1 MQLTEDT
8 IQRLVDGELDA
19 AEYQDALLALEAD
32 PTTCESNAWRR
43 CALTFLESQAFE
55 FGAKS
60 WLEAKKRGESGN
72 ELNDSETTLVAP
84 IAQPARRVPT
94 LVTLLSVAASLAI
107 AFWIGGQMSEFSR
120 PKVPSVNHVVGT
132 SVKPGTPPT
141 FEETSDGSIFVSVS
155 VDDEGA
161 FDREAWL
168 AGAPS
173 PLPLDIQKR
182 WEQEGFGVRARR
194 RLIPMTVPDG
204 RTIPLPFETYEKVP
218 RTSALQ

>member
-60 WLEAKKRGESGN
+60 WLEARKRGESGS
-72 ELNDSETTLVAP
+72 ELNDAETTLVAP
-84 IAQPARRVPT
+84 IAQPARKFPAW
-94 LVTLLSVAASLAI
+94 LTLLSVAASLAI
-107 AFWIGGQMSEFSR
+107 AFWIGGQMSELSR
-120 PKVPSVNHVVGT
+120 PKL
-132 SVKPGTPPT
+132 PP
-141 FEETSDGSIFVSVS
+141 FHNIEETSDGSIFVSVS

-173 PLPLDIQKR
+173 PLPLEIQKR

>member
-1 MQLTEDT
+1 MQLTEET

-19 AEYQDALLALEAD
+19 TEYQEALLALEAD
-32 PTTCESNAWRR
+32 PTTCDSNAWRR
-43 CALTFLESQAFE
+43 CALTFLEAQAFE

-60 WLEAKKRGESGN
+60 WLESRKIGESGI
-72 ELNDSETTLVAP
+72 EEKEAEVTLAP
-84 IAQPARRVPT
+84 IARPSRQIPAW
-94 LVTLLSVAASLAI
+94 LTLLVVAASLAG
-107 AFWIGGQMSEFSR
+107 AFWIGSQMSEWSR
-120 PKVPSVNHVVGT
+120 PKLPSMEHVAGT
-132 SVKPGTPPT
+132 GARPHGPPK
-141 FEETSDGSIFVSVS
+141 FEETSDGSIFVSID
-155 VDDEGA
+155 VDDEGT

-173 PLPLDIQKR
+173 PLPLEIQKR